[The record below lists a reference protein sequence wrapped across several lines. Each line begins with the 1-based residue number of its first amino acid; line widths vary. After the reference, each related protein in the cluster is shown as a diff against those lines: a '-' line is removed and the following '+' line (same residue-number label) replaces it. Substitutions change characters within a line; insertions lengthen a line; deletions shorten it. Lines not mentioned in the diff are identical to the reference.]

1 MEKIKSLIINGLFVG
16 TMFASLPTF
25 ADTNNTASA
34 TAQTASTQAVST
46 QKVNFSPIFIGL
58 SDVMGAVKASDSEK
72 SKNLLNNVYQDY
84 QQLTLKPSE
93 DDTLKK
99 QVETAFQ
106 TALAN
111 PTSENLSAL
120 STDLYAFEKEQNPV
134 DYTAKRKVFAKKIV
148 PAYDKFEQVLQMA
161 NPNNVEELRTAY
173 NEFNKTWLAHERVV
187 RNTSMGHYGKIET
200 AMALIRVAIETT
212 PLNVEQIKTQS
223 VALKQAIDSYNT
235 GETVAVAKVEGAT
248 LAGGIALLKDGLDAF
263 KTGDNA
269 TGQAKL
275 GEFIAMWTSIEGDVS
290 TRNPQLYSKV
300 ESQIP
305 IIMATGSKPEQQANL
320 QTIIDELAK
329 INPTAQYTAIDSM
342 LILLREGLEA
352 LLIVMAL
359 ITALNVA
366 KQTRGKK
373 YVYLGVLTGLLA
385 SVAGAI
391 ALQQLFPAMTSGAN
405 REMLEGVVGI
415 VAVVMMI
422 GIGAWLHSKSSVKSW
437 NAYIKKHMGEA
448 MTTGSFI
455 SLFGLAF
462 VSVFREGAETILFY
476 VGILPNISM
485 ANFLLGIGMALA
497 LLAVVAFIMLKT
509 SVKLPIPLLFKI
521 LTWII
526 YFLGFKILGVSLSA
540 LQLTN
545 HLSRTV
551 IPSLPAIEWAGF
563 YPTVQTISAQVV
575 YLLVVVA
582 MIVWSKKQEKLV

>member
-352 LLIVMAL
+352 LLIVMTL